1 MTVRFN
7 TWVEAQNVKEAWDKL
22 WEKLRGGNMG
32 EKLERVFTVA
42 VLEDPEEDKREL
54 APLTVKELRD
64 CFYKYYQY
72 EGCSTDCPYCSW
84 IEDDLWQCNLPG
96 AVNSSYQEWSCPGRL
111 YDDEIDELTKKVRGE
126 KE

>member
-7 TWVEAQNVKEAWDKL
+7 CWVEAKTLNDAWDKL

-32 EKLERVFTVA
+32 DKLERVFTA
-42 VLEDPEEDKREL
+42 TVLEDPEEDKRNI

-64 CFYKYYQY
+64 YFKCFDVGC
-72 EGCSTDCPYCSW
+72 EGCVMLYTSSGSYCRLNDDCFSLVSD
-84 IEDDLWQCNLPG
+84 E
-96 AVNSSYQEWSCPGRL
+96 
-111 YDDEIDELTKKVRGE
+111 EIDEITKVVRGE